1 MPTGDPLPA
10 HSFGTITVRLVND
23 DIAARRVEALVNE
36 ANDRLVMGGHAAG
49 ALLSRGGIEIHKE
62 AIAKAPAKLG
72 SVVRTG
78 TGKLATR
85 YIYHA
90 VVIDHAAGKTTSVA
104 HVVEAVRGVLACA
117 LTDGVRSIAMPLLG
131 EGVGGLGVQQALEA
145 ILEAIED
152 VSTNYSWT
160 VDVELVV
167 HDVEKFVEAGGLFR
181 EYGGRAAR
189 EAEDAEVAAQFLKLL
204 LRKQ

>member
-23 DIAARRVEALVNE
+23 NIAARRVEALVNE
-36 ANDRLVMGGHAAG
+36 ANDRLVLGGHAAR
-49 ALLSRGGIEIHKE
+49 APLSRGG
-62 AIAKAPAKLG
+62 
-72 SVVRTG
+72 
-78 TGKLATR
+78 
-85 YIYHA
+85 
-90 VVIDHAAGKTTSVA
+90 
-104 HVVEAVRGVLACA
+104 LACA
-117 LTDGVRSIAMPLLG
+117 LTDGVRSSAMPLLG

-189 EAEDAEVAAQFLKLL
+189 EAEDAEGAAQFLKLL
-204 LRKQ
+204 LREPGAAP